1 MPLTFFSLCS
11 VLLFCTIP
19 VYKTVCY
26 FIKIKEIF
34 KMEQIYAPRYKNTI
48 QIESKFNSFKANL
61 GCASKIPKSN
71 VDIKSVMNFDGTDD
85 EFNSLEDSI
94 SLSRLAHVDDMKPIP
109 FDPSDSSSRRHS
121 VAQVPK
127 KALHLKTVS
136 NLVET
141 QGKFN
146 EGHRNRYIIYNKYK
160 HIKMDHIANE
170 EDQINL
176 NVNDETV
183 LALRFYEPFTYRP
196 NANCDMKPKL
206 SQGFLVLGSQLLSEL
221 RDRLY
226 CECKFGPLYD
236 ISDNT
241 DKAESSEKPFD
252 HGFFFIGDTFY
263 NDTRQPTIDYSEF
276 IRNWAKNH
284 DNIAELK
291 TDSMEDTK
299 FEDLTV
305 RLGYPYLYQHSGNCE
320 HLFTISD
327 IRLISAT
334 DSLIREHYPL
344 LKIVSSSKSVFCM
357 ICGVNEANTVVKD
370 SSAHINDPSHLCN
383 NCFKSY
389 HYIDG
394 KKIGSFKAYRYYG
407 NFKTEGIN

>member
-1 MPLTFFSLCS
+1 
-11 VLLFCTIP
+11 
-19 VYKTVCY
+19 
-26 FIKIKEIF
+26 
-34 KMEQIYAPRYKNTI
+34 MEQIYTPLYKNTI
-48 QIESKFNSFKANL
+48 QIESKFDTFKANL
-61 GCASKIPKSN
+61 GCALKIPKTN
-71 VDIKSVMNFDGTDD
+71 ADIRTLMNFDGTDD
-85 EFNSLEDSI
+85 EFSALENSI
-94 SLSRLAHVDDMKPIP
+94 SLSRLAQADDMKPMP
-109 FDPSDSSSRRHS
+109 FDPSDSASRRHS

-136 NLVET
+136 NLVEE

-146 EGHRNRYIIYNKYK
+146 QGHRNRFMIYNKYK
-160 HIKMDHIANE
+160 HIKRDHTADE

-176 NVNDETV
+176 TVNAETI
-183 LALRFYEPFTYRP
+183 LAIRFCEPFTYRP

-206 SQGFLVLGSQLLSEL
+206 SQGFFVLGSQFLSEL
-221 RDRLY
+221 RDKLH

-236 ISDNT
+236 VSDNP
-241 DKAESSEKPFD
+241 DEPEPSKKPFD

-276 IRNWAKNH
+276 IRNWAEKH

-291 TDSMEDTK
+291 TDSMEDVK
-299 FEDLTV
+299 FQDLTV
-305 RLGYPYLYQHSGNCE
+305 RLGYPYLYQHYGNCE

-334 DSLIREHYPL
+334 DLLIREHYPL
-344 LKIVSSSKSVFCM
+344 LKIVSSVKSVFCM

-370 SSAHINDPSHLCN
+370 SPAHINDPSYLCK

-394 KKIGSFKAYRYYG
+394 KKVGSFKAYRYNG
-407 NFKTEGIN
+407 NVMTKAIN